1 MLLLLP
7 LPLLGRPRPL
17 LYNTSPMSK
26 HTFLRLVRA
35 IARFVLHII
44 ARIEIIG
51 SIDHQTGGFI
61 ITGNHI
67 GRLEAFLAMILA
79 NRDDIVL
86 ILAEKYKKYA
96 IWRYIARKVD
106 AIWINRF
113 DADFS
118 ALRAV
123 LKRLEQGEVLAL
135 APEGT
140 RSPTESLLPGQRGAA
155 YLAAKSNLP
164 IIPIGIVGTEDRI
177 VKQRLK
183 RFQRLDITIR
193 VGAPYFL
200 PPMPRANRDAWL
212 QEQTDEI
219 MCQIAALLPPSHR
232 GVYAGYPRLLSLL
245 AERGSPFA
253 EDAALGLAA
262 PQ

>member
-1 MLLLLP
+1 
-7 LPLLGRPRPL
+7 
-17 LYNTSPMSK
+17 MSK

-123 LKRLEQGEVLAL
+123 LKRLEQGEVLAV

-140 RSPTESLLPGQRGAA
+140 RTRPSRCYPASVARPIWRPNRTCPSFPSASSAPRIAL
-155 YLAAKSNLP
+155 SNT
-164 IIPIGIVGTEDRI
+164 V
-177 VKQRLK
+177 
-183 RFQRLDITIR
+183 
-193 VGAPYFL
+193 
-200 PPMPRANRDAWL
+200 
-212 QEQTDEI
+212 
-219 MCQIAALLPPSHR
+219 
-232 GVYAGYPRLLSLL
+232 
-245 AERGSPFA
+245 
-253 EDAALGLAA
+253 
-262 PQ
+262 